1 MSGPVFALYARLYPV
16 MWAFARHRGH
26 EDPHSFVQ
34 EVFARTLPKKG
45 WGYQERGWK
54 PETFLNVIA
63 RNLMTDYWR
72 KRTHHYLQHAPQ
84 PKSFVDRYPCELQHI
99 RDAIRTLPERQRL
112 VIFLRYWED
121 RSIAATAAFM
131 GVNEGVVKA
140 LQHRAE
146 EGLRKVLTPPKE
158 DE

>member
-1 MSGPVFALYARLYPV
+1 MAGSLFDHYARLYPV

-26 EDPHSFVQ
+26 EDPHAFTQ
-34 EVFARTLPKKG
+34 EVFARTLPRKN
-45 WGYQERGWK
+45 YEDRGWK

-72 KRTHHYLQHAPQ
+72 KRTHHGMEHALL
-84 PKSFVDRYPCELQHI
+84 PKSCVDRYPCELKHI

-112 VIFLRYWED
+112 VLYLRYWEGQN
-121 RSIAATAAFM
+121 IAQTAALM
-131 GVNEGVVKA
+131 GVNEGIVKA

-146 EGLRKVLTPPKE
+146 AGLRKALIPPKG
-158 DE
+158 DA